1 MIITA
6 RFVLTSLS
14 AVSFTHGEHGE
25 GQVGERRLRRVTV
38 STAISNTDLNLAV
51 LAVFFCAV
59 GTARHDVKD
68 APDEFVRFP

>member
-1 MIITA
+1 
-6 RFVLTSLS
+6 
-14 AVSFTHGEHGE
+14 
-25 GQVGERRLRRVTV
+25 V
-38 STAISNTDLNLAV
+38 STAISNTDLNFAV